1 MQADEVELYSIF
13 KTSPLLT
20 EATKLIVEAAE
31 EGMSVSE
38 IANILHKKAPTV
50 HRALQKLR
58 PLSLVSTRTEGRTIT
73 YRVLPGKK
81 DVVQRILAR
90 LYYPTE
96 SFVIGELIRPSL
108 NVTVK
113 QNEEVRGM
121 CFKHNIDIVYEYSQD
136 VKLKNVS
143 RVAIEVRS
151 NLASGDVFAVVG
163 RLFDIQ
169 AAELDGFL
177 LVVVEDGTSRQS
189 FSNLENFLN
198 AVKNKL
204 DMPTTAIF
212 VEKKAPLIAIKE
224 AQNLAAS
231 MLRR

>member
-1 MQADEVELYSIF
+1 MQIDELELYSIF
-13 KTSPLLT
+13 KTSPLLV
-20 EATKLIVEAAE
+20 EATKLIVQAE
-31 EGMSVSE
+31 GGMSVSE
-38 IANILHKKAPTV
+38 IANRLHKKAPTI

-58 PLSLVSTRTEGRTIT
+58 SLSLVSTGREGRTVT

-81 DVVQRILAR
+81 DVVERILAR

-96 SFVIGELIRPSL
+96 SFVTGELIHPSL

-121 CFKHNIDIVYEYSQD
+121 YFKHNIDIIYEYSQE
-136 VKLKNVS
+136 VKLKNIS
-143 RVAIEVRS
+143 RVAIEVQS
-151 NLASGDVFAVVG
+151 NLAGETVFAVVG

-189 FSNLENFLN
+189 FLNLENFLN

-204 DMPTTAIF
+204 DMPIAAIF
-212 VEKKAPLIAIKE
+212 VEKKDPLIAIKE